1 VNKCTYREFKGEPE
15 MKMNR
20 VYGIFGTASLI
31 IVAAAIGLAVN
42 AGAYEMRSNREN
54 RVRVDVKPV
63 QLAPG
68 QPARFEVRMNTHSE
82 ALGEDMVAVSSL
94 KDNAGRVYPATV
106 WQGSEPGGHHRKGV
120 LEFPKL
126 EDNPE
131 SITLI
136 IRKVANVPERTF
148 EWSVER

>member
-1 VNKCTYREFKGEPE
+1 
-15 MKMNR
+15 MKMDR
-20 VYGIFGTASLI
+20 MYGIFGIAALV
-31 IVAAAIGLAVN
+31 IVAVAAGLAVN

-63 QLAPG
+63 QLTPG

-82 ALGEDMVAVSSL
+82 TLGEDMVAVSSL
-94 KDNAGRVYPATV
+94 IDNAGRVYQATA
-106 WQGSEPGGHHRKGV
+106 WQGSGPGGHHRKGV

-126 EDNPE
+126 EDNTD

-136 IRKVANVPERTF
+136 IKGIANVPERIF
-148 EWSVER
+148 MWPVER

>member
-1 VNKCTYREFKGEPE
+1 MSKGETE
-15 MKMNR
+15 MKMDR
-20 VYGIFGTASLI
+20 IYGIFGLAALV
-31 IVAAAIGLAVN
+31 IVAVAAGLAVD

-82 ALGEDMVAVSSL
+82 ALGEDMVSVSSL
-94 KDNAGRVYPATV
+94 KDNAGRVYQATT

-126 EDNPE
+126 EDDTE
-131 SITLI
+131 SIKLI

-148 EWSVER
+148 EWSVDH

>member
-1 VNKCTYREFKGEPE
+1 
-15 MKMNR
+15 MKMDR
-20 VYGIFGTASLI
+20 VYGIIGTASLI
-31 IVAAAIGLAVN
+31 ILAVAVGLAVN

-63 QLAPG
+63 QLTPG
-68 QPARFEVRMNTHSE
+68 QPARFEVQMNTHSE

-94 KDNAGRVYPATV
+94 KDNVGRVYQATA
-106 WQGSEPGGHHRKGV
+106 WQGSAPGGHHRKGV

-126 EDNPE
+126 VDNTD

-136 IRKVANVPERTF
+136 IRKVANVPKRTF

>member
-1 VNKCTYREFKGEPE
+1 
-15 MKMNR
+15 MKKDR
-20 VYGIFGTASLI
+20 IYAIFGLAALAI
-31 IVAAAIGLAVN
+31 AAVAAGLTVD

-54 RVRVDVKPV
+54 AVRVDVKPV

-82 ALGEDMVAVSSL
+82 PLEEDMVAVSSL
-94 KDNAGRVYPATV
+94 KDNTGRIYQATA

-120 LEFPKL
+120 LEFPELK
-126 EDNPE
+126 DNPE

>member
-1 VNKCTYREFKGEPE
+1 MSKGETE
-15 MKMNR
+15 MKMDR
-20 VYGIFGTASLI
+20 IYGI
-31 IVAAAIGLAVN
+31 IGLAALVIV
-42 AGAYEMRSNREN
+42 AVAAGLAVDVGAYEMRSNGEN

-63 QLAPG
+63 QLTPG
-68 QPARFEVRMNTHSE
+68 QPAKFEVRMNTHSE
-82 ALGEDMVAVSSL
+82 TLGEDMVAVSSL
-94 KDNAGRVYPATV
+94 KDNAGRVYQATA

-126 EDNPE
+126 EDNTE

-148 EWSVER
+148 EWSLER

>member
-1 VNKCTYREFKGEPE
+1 
-15 MKMNR
+15 MKIDR
-20 VYGIFGTASLI
+20 IYQIFGVAALV
-31 IVAAAIGLAVN
+31 IVAVALGLAVD
-42 AGAYEMRSNREN
+42 AAAYEMRSNQEN
-54 RVRVDVKPV
+54 LVRVDVKPV
-63 QLAPG
+63 QLVPG
-68 QPARFEVRMNTHSE
+68 QPAKFEVRMNTHSE
-82 ALGEDMVAVSSL
+82 TLGEDMVAVSSL
-94 KDNAGRVYPATV
+94 KDNAGRVYQATA

-126 EDNPE
+126 EDNTD